1 MIENFVHFHVHSDHS
16 LLDGYGTIEEY
27 INRAKELNMPAIA
40 LTDHNT
46 MTGIY
51 SFIKLCKK
59 ENIKPICGVEFN
71 IKPIVKENED
81 DSQPTTYDP
90 FKKNLLID
98 GTHTHLTVI
107 AKNTSGLKNLF
118 KLIEISYK
126 PENLLEIPR
135 ISIKDLIKYKDDL
148 IILSGCPNSELNIR
162 MRLGQQEEVIN
173 YLKLMKKNFDD
184 SFYIE
189 IIDNN
194 FATNYDKNM
203 LVKIS
208 KKLNIKG
215 ILTNDVHY
223 IKEEDSIYQEK
234 FLSLGTGHRMDETP
248 SSKGGMRP
256 VLGGNQR
263 YLKSFE
269 EMKQVFPYD
278 EYEEFYINTLELANE
293 IETVELEYNPH
304 LRPKIEIPEQFK
316 TELEY
321 FDYLIEEGFKE
332 KRSFQPKEIQEESK
346 KRIAFERN
354 VIYGN
359 NFIQYFLVVRDYL
372 NWSVENGYPVG
383 PGRGSVGG
391 SEIAYLLNIHD
402 TDPIRFNLL
411 FERFLSEG
419 RGAIFKIEYDD
430 GTSEEVLVNKD
441 YKVNG
446 EHKYTWQL
454 EIGDE
459 IED

>member
-1 MIENFVHFHVHSDHS
+1 LVENFVHLHVHSDHS

-27 INRAKELNMPAIA
+27 ISRSKELGMTALA

-51 SFIKLCKK
+51 SFIKQCKK

-71 IKPIVKENED
+71 LKPLVKNGED
-81 DSQPTTYDP
+81 DSQPTTYDN

-98 GTHTHLTVI
+98 GTHTHLTVL
-107 AKNTSGLKNLF
+107 AKNTKGLKNLF
-118 KLIEISYK
+118 KLIELSYK
-126 PENLLEIPR
+126 KNNFLHVPR
-135 ISIKDLIKYKDDL
+135 ISLNDLLEYKEGL

-162 MRLGQQEEVIN
+162 IRLGQKEEATN
-173 YLKLMKKNFDD
+173 YLKFMKQNFGDN
-184 SFYIE
+184 FYIE
-189 IIDNN
+189 IIDNP
-194 FATNYDKNM
+194 FASNYDKNV
-203 LVKIS
+203 LAKIS
-208 KKLNIKG
+208 NKLQIKG
-215 ILTNDVHY
+215 VLTNDVHY
-223 IKEEDSIYQEK
+223 LKKEDSAYEEK
-234 FLSLGTGHRMDETP
+234 FLALGTGHKIDETP

-263 YLKSFE
+263 YFKSLE
-269 EMKQVFPYD
+269 EMLEVFPYD
-278 EYEEFYINTLELANE
+278 EYEEFYINTLELANK
-293 IETVELEYNPH
+293 IETVELEYNSH

-332 KRSFQPKEIQEESK
+332 KRGFQPKEIQEESK

-383 PGRGSVGG
+383 VGRGSVGG

-454 EIGDE
+454 EVGDE
-459 IED
+459 VE